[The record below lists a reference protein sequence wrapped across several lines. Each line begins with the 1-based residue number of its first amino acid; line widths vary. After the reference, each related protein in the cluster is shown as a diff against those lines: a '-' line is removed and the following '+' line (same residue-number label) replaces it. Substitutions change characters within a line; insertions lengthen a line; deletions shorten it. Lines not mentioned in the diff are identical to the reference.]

1 MITANTGRPGAS
13 ASRCTDLA
21 VRRATSVAPL
31 QSSRTSACAPLSRDL
46 RHLAG
51 QHVER
56 ADLLRRLQR
65 QHDVARADV
74 GAHGRARGG
83 VEPRHLQLA
92 GRRGEAGELEGLV
105 VVGHDGVE
113 HAAAVAG
120 IGERQDVEHR
130 PDRRDLAVGQDHDG
144 GREPRHLG
152 DGMADIDDRHADLVA
167 QPLDVGQDLGLA
179 LLVERGERLVHQQQ
193 ARVGEQRAADRD
205 ALLLAARQRV
215 GPALE
220 QVRRCRAARRSSR
233 SRRRR
238 RPRRARTSGRRAGSA
253 AR

>member
-31 QSSRTSACAPLSRDL
+31 QSSRTSACAPLSLIWATVPR
-46 RHLAG
+46 
-51 QHVER
+51 QHVQR

-74 GAHGRARGG
+74 GAHRRAGG
-83 VEPRHLQLA
+83 GGEPRHLQFA
-92 GRRGEAGELEGLV
+92 GRRGERVSWKASSWSRHHGF
-105 VVGHDGVE
+105 E

-130 PDRRDLAVGQDHDG
+130 ADRRDLALVQDHHG
-144 GREPRHLG
+144 GGEPRHLG
-152 DGMADIDDRHADLVA
+152 DRVADIEDRHADIP
-167 QPLDVGQDLGLA
+167 QPLDVGQDLGPP

-193 ARVGEQRAADRD
+193 PRMGEQRAADRD
-205 ALLLAARQRV
+205 ALLLAA
-215 GPALE
+215 GE
-220 QVRRCRAARRSSR
+220 GVRAGARAGSRCPAARRSSR

-238 RPRRARTSGRRAGSA
+238 RPSPRENQRP
-253 AR
+253 